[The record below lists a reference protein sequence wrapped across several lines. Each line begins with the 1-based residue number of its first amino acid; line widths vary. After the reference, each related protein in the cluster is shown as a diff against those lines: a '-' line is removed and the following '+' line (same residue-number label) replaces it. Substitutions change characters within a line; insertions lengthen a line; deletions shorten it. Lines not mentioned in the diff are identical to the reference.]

1 MKRNEMTAPHLQFL
15 SKIMVVPLRAWIAMS
30 LLAALFLAG
39 QGTVFAQTWPQK
51 PVRVIVPYGAGGNTD
66 ILARIASE
74 RLSSIFGQPF
84 LVENRVGASGA
95 IAGEF
100 VARSAPDGYT
110 FFFCAS
116 PQIQIVPLVQ
126 KVGYEPFKDFAFVS
140 IVGANPS
147 ILGVYPGIPAK
158 TLKEFIEYAR
168 SNVGK
173 LNYGSGGAGSFS
185 HLTSL
190 LLATRA
196 GLEMTHV
203 PYKGG
208 AQTTMALASGEIQ
221 MYFGNGT
228 ELVPL
233 AKQGKVRL
241 LGITSANRYAE
252 LPEVPTIAESYPGF
266 KMMTWNGYLA
276 PAATP
281 KGIIERVSQA
291 VAKAVRDPVI
301 AERMAKL
308 GIDAVGNSPAEF
320 AGIIRVEAPLYRDA
334 VKASGLRSE

>member
-1 MKRNEMTAPHLQFL
+1 MKLSDVAAPQRQFIWEIIVAL
-15 SKIMVVPLRAWIAMS
+15 MRALVAIPV
-30 LLAALFLAG
+30 LAALLLVG
-39 QGTVFAQTWPQK
+39 QGAAFAQAWPQK
-51 PVRVIVPYGAGGNTD
+51 PVRVVVPYGAGGHTD

-74 RLSSIFGQPF
+74 RLSSVFGQQF

-110 FFFCAS
+110 FFFCAT

-126 KVGYEPFKDFAFVS
+126 KVGYEPFKDFVFVS

-147 ILGVYPGIPAK
+147 ILGVHPGIPAK
-158 TLKEFIEYAR
+158 TLKEFVEYAR
-168 SNVGK
+168 SNAGK

-196 GLEMTHV
+196 GLDMTHV

-208 AQTTMALASGEIQ
+208 AQTTMALVSGEIQ

-233 AKQGKVRL
+233 AKLGKVRL
-241 LGITSANRYAE
+241 LGISSANRYAE
-252 LPEVPTIAESYPGF
+252 LPEIPAIAESYPGF
-266 KMMTWNGYLA
+266 QMVTWNGYLA

-281 KGIIERVSQA
+281 KDIVERVSQA
-291 VAKAVRDPVI
+291 VAKAVRDPAIV
-301 AERMAKL
+301 ERMAKL
-308 GIDAVGNSPAEF
+308 GIDSVGNSPAEF
-320 AGIIRVEAPLYRDA
+320 AGIIRAEAPLYRDA
-334 VKASGLRSE
+334 VRAGGLRSE